1 MYVSADLPVPHWVG
15 GVGYDG
21 GASLLAVVGEL
32 GEAAPLPRLNG
43 HLQVGVGVEEHALL
57 QARRPDVWWWMEN
70 TQSSAHFFLLDY
82 SHATVPQTRSSHLI
96 G

>member
-1 MYVSADLPVPHWVG
+1 MYVRADLPVPHRVG

-32 GEAAPLPRLNG
+32 GEAAPLPGLNG

-57 QARRPDVWWWMEN
+57 QARRPDVW
-70 TQSSAHFFLLDY
+70 
-82 SHATVPQTRSSHLI
+82 
-96 G
+96 